1 MGVQT
6 LRGRRSECEVLDRL
20 LEAVRRGESRVLVVR
35 GEAGV
40 GKTAL
45 LEYVVER
52 ASGCRIARAA
62 GVESE
67 MEIAFAGLQ
76 QLCAGM
82 LDRLEQLP
90 VPQRD
95 ALRRALGLSD
105 GDPPGRLVVG
115 LALLGVMS
123 EAADDRPLVCV
134 VEDAQWLDQASMQ
147 ALEFVARRLFA
158 ESVALVF
165 AVRPSV
171 EEQRL
176 EGLPEL
182 VVDGLRDAD
191 ARALLGSVIRGPL
204 DERVRDRIVAE
215 TRGNPLA
222 LLELPRGL
230 TPAELAGGFGLLGA
244 QTLSGRIEESFRRRL
259 QALPAETQQVLLL
272 AAAEPVGDP
281 MLLWRAGDRLG
292 IRVEAADAAES
303 QGLLGIGAQVTFRH
317 PLVRSAVYHAASPDE
332 RRTAHR
338 ALAEAT
344 DPEADPDRRAWHRA
358 HATAGLDEDVAAELE
373 RSAGRAQARGGVA
386 AAAAFLEQAAMR
398 TPDPGR
404 RGERAL
410 AAAQAKHQA
419 GAPDAALALVATA
432 QAGPLDE
439 LQRVRIDLLRA
450 QIAFAVNR
458 GSDAPPLLLAAA
470 KRLEP
475 LDVGLARETYLDA
488 LWAAMFVFRLA
499 SGVGLREVAQAAHAA
514 PRPGPSRQP
523 PRAADLLLD
532 GLASLFKA
540 GPPAGTPTLRRA
552 LRLFRS
558 RQLSKEE
565 EIRWLHFACRAAVD
579 LWDDEAWDVL
589 ATRHVELARDA
600 GALVELPIALHT
612 RIGVHLNAGELTA
625 AAALLEEV
633 EVIAEATGSPIAPYG
648 AVALAA
654 WRGREVEAVEL
665 MEACT
670 KEVLSRGEGTAL
682 TAIGW
687 ARAQLYNSLGRYEDA
702 LVPAQEAGEHPE
714 ELLFASWGLVELIEA
729 ATRSAKDA
737 LAADAFDRL
746 SAAIRASVTDWGLG
760 IEARS
765 RALLSDGDAADRLY
779 REAIARLG
787 RTRVRAAL
795 ARAHLLYGEW
805 LGRERRRLEAREQL
819 RTAHW
824 MFDAMGAEAFAE
836 RARRELA
843 AGGETVRKR
852 TVETHDELTPQET
865 RIARLARDGQT
876 SAEIAA
882 QLFLS
887 PRTVDW
893 HLRKVF
899 AKLGI
904 NSRKQLGDGLRDFP
918 PEAVPAS

>member
-1 MGVQT
+1 M
-6 LRGRRSECEVLDRL
+6 LRGRRSECGVLDRL
-20 LEAVRRGESRVLVVR
+20 LAAVRGGESRALVVR

-45 LEYVVER
+45 LEYLVER

-67 MEIAFAGLQ
+67 MELAFASLQ
-76 QLCAGM
+76 QLCAPM
-82 LDRLEQLP
+82 LDRLEHLP
-90 VPQRD
+90 DLQRD
-95 ALRRALGLSD
+95 ALRRAFALSE
-105 GDPPGRLVVG
+105 GSPPDRLVVG
-115 LALLGVMS
+115 LGVLGAMS
-123 EAADDRPLVCV
+123 EAAADRPLVCV
-134 VEDAQWLDQASMQ
+134 VDDAQWLDQASIQ

-165 AVRPSV
+165 AVRPSAD
-171 EEQRL
+171 EQRL
-176 EGLPEL
+176 AALPEL
-182 VVDGLRDAD
+182 VVEGLRDGD

-230 TPAELAGGFGLLGA
+230 TPAQLAGGFGLTEA
-244 QTLSGRIEESFRRRL
+244 QTLSGRIEESFLRRL
-259 QALPAETQQVLLL
+259 QVLPAETQRVLLL

-281 MLLWRAGDRLG
+281 VLLWRAGDRLG
-292 IRVEAADAAES
+292 IRFEAADAAES
-303 QGLLGIGAQVTFRH
+303 EGLLEIGTQVTFRH
-317 PLVRSAVYHAASPDE
+317 PLVRSAIYRAVSPEE
-332 RRTAHR
+332 RRTAHQ

-344 DPEADPDRRAWHRA
+344 DPDVDPDRRAWHRA
-358 HATAGLDEDVAAELE
+358 QAAAGPDEDVAAELE
-373 RSAGRAQARGGVA
+373 RSAGRAQSRGGVA
-386 AAAAFLEQAAMR
+386 AAAAFLEQAAKL
-398 TPDPGR
+398 TPSPAR

-419 GAPDAALALVATA
+419 GAPDAALALLATA

-439 LQRVRIDLLRA
+439 LQRARIDLLRA

-458 GSDAPPLLLAAA
+458 GSDAPPLLLTAA

-488 LWAAMFVFRLA
+488 LWAAMFVGRLA
-499 SGVGLREVAQAAHAA
+499 RSGGLREVAQAAHAA
-514 PRPGPSRQP
+514 PRPDPSREP

-532 GLASLFKA
+532 GLASLFEA
-540 GPPAGTPTLRRA
+540 GPPAGTATLRRA
-552 LRLFRS
+552 LRAFRS
-558 RQLSKEE
+558 EQISKEE
-565 EIRWLHFACRAAVD
+565 EIRWLHFACRTAVD

-589 ATRHVELARDA
+589 ATRHIELARDA

-625 AAALLEEV
+625 AAAVLEEV
-633 EVIAEATGSPIAPYG
+633 EVIAEATGSQVAPYG

-654 WRGREVEAVEL
+654 WRGRESQALEL
-665 MEACT
+665 MQAST
-670 KEVLSRGEGTAL
+670 DEVVARGEGSAL

-702 LVPAQEAGEHPE
+702 LVPAQQASEHAE
-714 ELLFASWGLVELIEA
+714 ELLFANWGLVELIEA
-729 ATRSAKDA
+729 ATRSGRAA
-737 LAADAFDRL
+737 LAADAIERL
-746 SAAIRASVTDWGLG
+746 TQATRASGSDWALG

-765 RALLSDGDAADRLY
+765 RALLSDGDAAEALY
-779 REAIARLG
+779 REAIERLG
-787 RTRVRAAL
+787 RTRVRVAL

-805 LGRERRRLEAREQL
+805 LHRERRRVDAREHL
-819 RTAHW
+819 HTAHR

-836 RARRELA
+836 RARRVLA
-843 AGGETVRKR
+843 AAGETVRR
-852 TVETHDELTPQET
+852 STIEARDELTPREAQ
-865 RIARLARDGQT
+865 IARLARDGQT
-876 SAEIAA
+876 SAEIGA

-904 NSRKQLGDGLRDFP
+904 NSRKQLWTALRDAP
-918 PEAVPAS
+918 REAALAS

>member
-1 MGVQT
+1 M
-6 LRGRRSECEVLDRL
+6 LRGRRRECEALDRL
-20 LEAVRRGESRVLVVR
+20 LGAVRRGESRVLVVR

-52 ASGCRIARAA
+52 ASGCRIARTT

-67 MEIAFAGLQ
+67 VELAFAGLQ
-76 QLCAGM
+76 QLGAGM
-82 LDRLEQLP
+82 LDRLERLP
-90 VPQRD
+90 DPQRD
-95 ALRRALGLSD
+95 ALRRAFGLSD
-105 GDPPGRLVVG
+105 ADPPGRLAVG
-115 LALLGVMS
+115 LALLSVLS
-123 EAADDRPLVCV
+123 EAADERPLVCV
-134 VEDAQWLDQASMQ
+134 VEDAQWLDQASIQ

-165 AVRPSV
+165 AARPSDGD
-171 EEQRL
+171 QRL
-176 EGLPEL
+176 AGLPEL
-182 VVDGLRDAD
+182 VVEGLRDAD
-191 ARALLGSVIRGPL
+191 ARALLASVIRGPL
-204 DERVRDRIVAE
+204 DERVCDRIVAE

-230 TPAELAGGFGLLGA
+230 TPAELAGGFGLPFA
-244 QTLSGRIEESFRRRL
+244 HTLSGRIEESFRRRL
-259 QALPAETQQVLLL
+259 QVQPADTQQVLLL
-272 AAAEPVGDP
+272 AAADPVGDP
-281 MLLWRAGDRLG
+281 VLMWRASDRLG

-303 QGLLGIGAQVTFRH
+303 EGLLAIGARVTFRH
-317 PLVRSAVYHAASPDE
+317 PLVRSAVYRAASPEE

-344 DPEADPDRRAWHRA
+344 DPDVDPDRRAWHRA
-358 HATAGLDEDVAAELE
+358 QAAARPDEDVAAELE
-373 RSAGRAQARGGVA
+373 RSAGRAEARGGVA
-386 AAAAFLEQAAMR
+386 AAAAFLEQAAR
-398 TPDPGR
+398 LTPDPAR
-404 RGERAL
+404 RGARAL
-410 AAAQAKHQA
+410 AAAHAKHQA
-419 GAPDAALALVATA
+419 GAPDAALALLATA
-432 QAGPLDE
+432 QAGPLNE
-439 LQRVRIDLLRA
+439 LQCARINLLRT

-470 KRLEP
+470 KQLEP

-488 LWAAMFVFRLA
+488 LWAALCVFRLGRG
-499 SGVGLREVAQAAHAA
+499 SGLREVAQAAQAA
-514 PRPGPSRQP
+514 PRPHPSRQP

-532 GLASLFKA
+532 GLASLFDA

-552 LRLFRS
+552 LRAFRS
-558 RQLSKEE
+558 GNLSKEE

-589 ATRHVELARDA
+589 AARHLELAREA

-633 EVIAEATGSPIAPYG
+633 QVIGEATGSPIAPYG

-654 WRGREVEAVEL
+654 WRGREAPALEL

-670 KEVLSRGEGTAL
+670 KDVVSRGEGSAV

-687 ARAQLYNSLGRYEDA
+687 ARAQLYNSLGRYDDA

-714 ELLFASWGLVELIEA
+714 ELLFASWGFVELIEA
-729 ATRSAKDA
+729 ATRSANEA
-737 LAADAFDRL
+737 LAADAFERL
-746 SAAIRASVTDWGLG
+746 SAAIRGSDTDWGLG
-760 IEARS
+760 VKARS
-765 RALLSDGDAADRLY
+765 QALLSDGDAAERLY
-779 REAIARLG
+779 REAIDRLG
-787 RTRVRAAL
+787 RTRVRVAL
-795 ARAHLLYGEW
+795 ARARLLYGEW
-805 LGRERRRLEAREQL
+805 LRRERRRGDAREQL
-819 RTAHW
+819 RAAHG

-843 AGGETVRKR
+843 AAGERVRKR
-852 TVETHDELTPQET
+852 RVETRDALTPKEAQ
-865 RIARLARDGQT
+865 IARLATDGHT
-876 SAEIAA
+876 SAEIGA

-899 AKLGI
+899 AKLGV
-904 NSRKQLGDGLRDFP
+904 NSRKHLGTVLRDDP
-918 PEAVPAS
+918 REAVLMS